1 MRTLFLSTALLL
13 AACSTSKEATAGQA
27 PQASQPPEAIPVK
40 PGAPTTL
47 EAQVTGGTAKL
58 TLRFAGAGEQVDV
71 SVRGLDGVE
80 VSSGGSWLTGAKVE
94 PGQVLEQ
101 TVGFAASARG
111 QLVISVEGV
120 FSAARRARVHTV
132 AVGEGPVKKDLG
144 AVQKTTDG
152 DAVKLIP

>member
-1 MRTLFLSTALLL
+1 MRTLLLSPVLLL
-13 AACSTSKEATAGQA
+13 AACSTSKEASADQA
-27 PQASQPPEAIPVK
+27 PLARQPSAAATVK

-58 TLRFAGAGEQVDV
+58 RLRFAGAGEQVDV
-71 SVRGLDGVE
+71 SVRGQDGVE
-80 VSSGGSWLTGAKVE
+80 VSSGGEWLTGAKVE
-94 PGQVLEQ
+94 PGQVFEQ

-111 QLVISVEGV
+111 QLVLSVEGV
-120 FSAARRARVHTV
+120 FSGARRARVHSV

-152 DAVKLIP
+152 DTVKLIP